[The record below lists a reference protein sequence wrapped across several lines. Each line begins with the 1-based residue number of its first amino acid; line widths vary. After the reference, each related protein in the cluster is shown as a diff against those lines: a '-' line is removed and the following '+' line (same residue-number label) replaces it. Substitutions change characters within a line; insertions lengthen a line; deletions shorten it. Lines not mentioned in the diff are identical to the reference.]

1 MIKVHLPVA
10 ETLLRS
16 SSSSNVEGI
25 NGGRGVIFAVVSLV
39 TPRDLR
45 GILALSR
52 AYFEALSLPGDVTYF
67 TGLSHQ
73 PGYFINGRVS
83 LEKPPLAHIVVT
95 IHFVWRQENSSRM
108 ENKDGNSR
116 LRRI

>member
-10 ETLLRS
+10 ETLPRN
-16 SSSSNVEGI
+16 SSSSNVVGI

-52 AYFEALSLPGDVTYF
+52 AYFEALPAPGRCHIF
-67 TGLSHQ
+67 HGLIAPAWVLYKW
-73 PGYFINGRVS
+73 PGI
-83 LEKPPLAHIVVT
+83 T
-95 IHFVWRQENSSRM
+95 
-108 ENKDGNSR
+108 
-116 LRRI
+116 